1 MAGKEKQK
9 SNKSNTKTW
18 AKGKPIPQERRDA
31 MFDYWC
37 EVKSLP
43 QVEKKFGHSHTTVTK
58 IKHDG
63 KWEKRRKEIQVNLQ
77 KKHDKKL
84 EQGLTSNLNDA
95 IKLKDAVLEKL
106 IEDDKITV
114 NPNVRDAVLVMEYV
128 DKLLGNMPGDHQPS
142 GSIIN
147 VFTNMPEKERDSV
160 IDDTETILET
170 LRSKDRFGVVGNIP
184 VDISSS

>member
-1 MAGKEKQK
+1 MAGIKKQ
-9 SNKSNTKTW
+9 NTDKLNTDKW
-18 AKGKPIPQERRDA
+18 PKGKAITPERCNA

-58 IKHDG
+58 IKQDG
-63 KWEKRRKEIQVNLQ
+63 KWEKRRKEIQINLQ

-95 IKLKDAVLEKL
+95 IRLKDKVLEAL
-106 IEDDKITV
+106 IKDDNLTV

-147 VFTNMPEKERDSV
+147 VFTNMPEKERDAV
-160 IDDTETILET
+160 IDDTETVLET

-184 VDISSS
+184 ADISSS